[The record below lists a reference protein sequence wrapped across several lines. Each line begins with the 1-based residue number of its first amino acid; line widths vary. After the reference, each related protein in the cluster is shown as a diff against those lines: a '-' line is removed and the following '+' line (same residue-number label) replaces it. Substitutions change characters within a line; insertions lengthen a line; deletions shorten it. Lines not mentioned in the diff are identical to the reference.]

1 MQKETIIMT
10 DNNVTPVASI
20 CVVSI
25 DTTVQPPV
33 DTTTTVDYN
42 SLTASEKT
50 QFDNFVAMIKT
61 KA

>member
-25 DTTVQPPV
+25 DTT
-33 DTTTTVDYN
+33 DN